1 MSAHPHVAKARS
13 APVGHRHSIP
23 FGAEV
28 IDEQGR
34 FRIWAPAQ
42 SSLMLVLDGRT
53 PIRMPAAADGWHESL
68 SRRELEPGTSSR

>member
-1 MSAHPHVAKARS
+1 M
-13 APVGHRHSIP
+13 P

-53 PIRMPAAADGWHESL
+53 PISVH
-68 SRRELEPGTSSR
+68 